1 MPESPFCPI
10 YIPHSTARFPNS
22 SKLLLSNKEPLFNA
36 TSVGNFLNRPE
47 ALGNHSKTVS
57 FHKSSL
63 YLHPLLDSIFMN
75 TFLKSG
81 SFLLIERKRYG
92 LVSAPGVM
100 SIKRI
105 FGLLSYR
112 SAILDKNRKA

>member
-1 MPESPFCPI
+1 MNKFLTLAATSLAALQMQVVAQDTRPNII
-10 YIPHSTARFPNS
+10 YIMSDDHALQAISAYGSRLAKVFPNS

-75 TFLKSG
+75 N
-81 SFLLIERKRYG
+81 E
-92 LVSAPGVM
+92 
-100 SIKRI
+100 
-105 FGLLSYR
+105 
-112 SAILDKNRKA
+112 